1 GILQDGTVVA
11 IKRSKSSANFG
22 VMDEQFLNEIT
33 ILSQVNHRNL
43 VKLKGWC
50 MDTRRNAPPLL
61 VYEYVT
67 NGTLLEHLQCKR
79 GVVPLGWEQRLQIV
93 IETAEALAYL
103 HSVAAPP
110 IYHRDVK
117 SSNILLDDS
126 LSAKVADFGI
136 SKLVGTGDAATTHVS
151 TLRIQGTP
159 GYCDPELMTTFRLT
173 DKSDVYSFGV
183 VLLELVTGQK
193 PLDFGR
199 ESSRVNLAFYS
210 LPLIRMEMIEE
221 LVDPKMGVVSAVER
235 CSVARVAALADKCLA
250 ECGANRPKMREVV
263 EELTSIREEMRS
275 FLDSGEVTSR
285 V

>member
-79 GVVPLGWEQRLQIV
+79 GVVPLGWEQRLQIA

-126 LSAKVADFGI
+126 LSAKVADF
-136 SKLVGTGDAATTHVS
+136 AATTHVS